1 MNQLGSDIQATAP
14 NNFKYGS
21 AAGRNISVRNN
32 LLPIPIRETSLN
44 KAATQNLG
52 W

>member
-14 NNFKYGS
+14 SAFRYGS
-21 AAGRNISVRNN
+21 AAGRNVAVRNN
-32 LLPIPIRETSLN
+32 ILPIPIRETSLN